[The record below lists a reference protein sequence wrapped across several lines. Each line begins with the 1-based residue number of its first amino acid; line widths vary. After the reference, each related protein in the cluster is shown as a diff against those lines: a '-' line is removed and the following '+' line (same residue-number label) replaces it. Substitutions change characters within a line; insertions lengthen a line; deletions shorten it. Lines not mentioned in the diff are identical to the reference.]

1 MWLPNAVYKLAGSVR
16 KSPESEETRSG
27 RKMTRQAKSRKVRA
41 FKALHHIFR
50 LSRDDSD
57 SDSDNDVEKSRA
69 SRRGDTGK
77 ERTDSDTDDDAKSSN
92 KMESDPMTQERA
104 YSETSSSSFYS
115 CRNGRI
121 GFYRILLLFSFILNI
136 LVVAAMCSFMM
147 VGSMKPK
154 QCRGEKYE
162 AQAHRMT
169 PPLQNTT
176 QISPSSTESETIRPS
191 SDAFFSCMPCEL
203 MKHSN
208 TTDMQIDLGKTVCC
222 KALNTGI
229 YKVRLIFKRK
239 FSWNSESS
247 SEPTNTYYSLAKTWY
262 SLGVCSSVMVLSSC
276 EAREASEDHK
286 TINSCR
292 WRDSILRLVGRRVNI
307 TIAPWIQTDD

>member
-16 KSPESEETRSG
+16 KSSKSEGTGSG
-27 RKMTRQAKSRKVRA
+27 RKMTRQVKSRKVRA

-57 SDSDNDVEKSRA
+57 SDSDDDVEKSQA
-69 SRRGDTGK
+69 RRCGDTGK
-77 ERTDSDTDDDAKSSN
+77 ERSESDTDDDSKSSS
-92 KMESDPMTQERA
+92 KIESDPMTQERA
-104 YSETSSSSFYS
+104 YSETSGSSFYS
-115 CRNGRI
+115 CRNGRV

-136 LVVAAMCSFMM
+136 LVVAAMCSFMV
-147 VGSMKPK
+147 VGSMKQK

-169 PPLQNTT
+169 PPLPNTT
-176 QISPSSTESETIRPS
+176 QIVSSSTGSETNKPA

-208 TTDMQIDLGKTVCC
+208 TSDMQIDLGKTVCC

-229 YKVRLIFKRK
+229 YKVRFFVKILSYVVKLKDSTMHGVYNERK
-239 FSWNSESS
+239 
-247 SEPTNTYYSLAKTWY
+247 L
-262 SLGVCSSVMVLSSC
+262 
-276 EAREASEDHK
+276 
-286 TINSCR
+286 
-292 WRDSILRLVGRRVNI
+292 
-307 TIAPWIQTDD
+307 DDM